1 MPLKSKH
8 TTRAYPSIQPAWL
21 LISEKKTRRLSSHAI
36 WRDGPAG
43 KSPPRALFRSVH
55 SLPVTCRTQY
65 VINTLSCC
73 SSVTILM
80 AAHPGSLGHLL
91 CLDNIRKEVGFFC
104 VSLNVWKSVR
114 QHKYCVLYYSY
125 ATKLFLFDCKKYAT
139 EKCWLYRI
147 PAEHKYPILA
157 VSPNTDH

>member
-21 LISEKKTRRLSSHAI
+21 LISEQKTRRLSSHAI
-36 WRDGPAG
+36 WRDGPTG
-43 KSPPRALFRSVH
+43 KSPPRALFHSVP

-80 AAHPGSLGHLL
+80 AAHSGSLGHLL
-91 CLDNIRKEVGFFC
+91 CLNSIRKEVVLFFYISKC
-104 VSLNVWKSVR
+104 MKTGEAAQTLLYIQFCTVLIQPSVLFDFNN
-114 QHKYCVLYYSY
+114 CTVLYWIP
-125 ATKLFLFDCKKYAT
+125 TKYENPFFDT
-139 EKCWLYRI
+139 I
-147 PAEHKYPILA
+147 
-157 VSPNTDH
+157 PNTDH